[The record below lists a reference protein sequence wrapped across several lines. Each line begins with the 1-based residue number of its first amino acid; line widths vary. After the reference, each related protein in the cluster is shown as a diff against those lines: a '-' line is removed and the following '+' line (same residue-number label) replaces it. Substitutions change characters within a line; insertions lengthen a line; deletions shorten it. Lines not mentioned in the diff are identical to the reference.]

1 MDIRE
6 NDILNIPSVKDNE
19 NIYNDLKYK
28 LSVKCKQGEIA
39 LDKNGSFA
47 GYIIVSRKED
57 NIIGPLWI
65 EEQYRGYGL
74 SNILMKDAIEKWNG
88 NYLGVYAD
96 NQVAIQLYKN
106 FGFKINS
113 AKIYKDG
120 TVVYFMNRK

>member
-1 MDIRE
+1 MIILWDSFAFLVHVKNLKSEIGVLYV
-6 NDILNIPSVKDNE
+6 NDFNEYDNE
-19 NIYNDLKYK
+19 GNLI
-28 LSVKCKQGEIA
+28 SIFGG
-39 LDKNGSFA
+39 NGIQNGKFKRIS
-47 GYIIVSRKED
+47 
-57 NIIGPLWI
+57 
-65 EEQYRGYGL
+65 
-74 SNILMKDAIEKWNG
+74 AIEKWNG